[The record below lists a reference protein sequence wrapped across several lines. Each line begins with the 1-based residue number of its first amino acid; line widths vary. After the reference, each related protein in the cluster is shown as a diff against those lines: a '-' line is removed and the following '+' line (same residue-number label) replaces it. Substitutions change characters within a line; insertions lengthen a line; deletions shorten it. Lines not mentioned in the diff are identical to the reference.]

1 MSTEEDTYNII
12 FKAMQHPI
20 RRRILRTISE
30 APSTYTEIQKTLNI
44 DNGLLNYHLDSM
56 KDLITKDE
64 EERYTLSEF
73 GKATVNLVKGVEE
86 PASTLLKGN
95 TVSTIVLNK
104 LFAACII
111 VIAVTSAAV
120 IMDLNGKYSNLSE
133 KYYTQGVALN
143 QLQGEYS
150 RLSESAKILNA
161 TTASSEKTYIIRE
174 SIRLSLNESTISRR
188 VVRADSTI
196 IILSN
201 SQLEN
206 IIMPQEV
213 GSVKLVVLSQ
223 EEIDAK
229 ASAEGPFLYLVFKEV
244 NFGKERIYVSI
255 DATGV
260 FDSGAGCSISFFR
273 QDGIWVG
280 EITGGWIA

>member
-1 MSTEEDTYNII
+1 MSTEDDTYNII

-20 RRRILRTISE
+20 RRRILRTLSE
-30 APSTYTEIQKTLNI
+30 APNTYTEIQKTLNI

-64 EERYTLSEF
+64 GERYTLSEF

-86 PASTLLKGN
+86 PTSAKNGKGISAI
-95 TVSTIVLNK
+95 TLNK

-120 IMDLNGKYSNLSE
+120 IMDLNGRYSSLSE
-133 KYYTQGVALN
+133 KYYTQGVTLS
-143 QLQGEYS
+143 QLQGEFS
-150 RLSESAKILNA
+150 RLSGSLTFLN
-161 TTASSEKTYIIRE
+161 TTTVSSEKTYIIRE
-174 SIRLSLNESTISRR
+174 SIRLSLAESTIKSR
-188 VVRADSTI
+188 VVRDDSSV

-201 SQLEN
+201 SQIEN
-206 IIMPQEV
+206 IVMPQDV
-213 GSVKLVVLSQ
+213 AGLKMVVLNQ
-223 EEIDAK
+223 DAIDAK

-244 NFGKERIYVSI
+244 SFGKERIYVSMN
-255 DATGV
+255 AFGV
-260 FDSGAGCSISFFR
+260 FDSGAGCSVSFFR